1 MGALRAAGR
10 LVRFN
15 PGMTLRL
22 ASFGV
27 RGFVGQSLTPRVVMD
42 FASAFGSFVEG
53 QRVLLGR
60 DTRYS
65 SPMIHAA
72 VTASLM
78 GCGCEILDFGI
89 CPTPV
94 LQFAVR
100 RRGAAGA
107 VSISGGHNG
116 MGWNAMTLLGQDG
129 AFLEPGGGETV
140 LDRFHAG
147 DFRKCDAQHLG
158 AVETVSG
165 YFDEYV
171 QALSRVVDMEAIR
184 RSNFTVLI
192 DPVGGAG
199 CLFLEDFARALGFRL
214 VDING
219 QPSGYLARE
228 PEPRPRSALQMAS
241 FIRHVQGHIGFV
253 LSSDLGRLSLV
264 TEAGEPASEEY
275 TFPMVA
281 RHLLNKRPG
290 TVVTNCCTSRMVDD
304 LARRH
309 GVVVEKTPVGQAYV
323 MARLADE
330 QGRVGG
336 EGSGSAALPE
346 FSPAFDGFL
355 MMALILES
363 LAETGA
369 RASELVRSL
378 PRYHMIKRRVVCSSR
393 QAYRA
398 LEAFRGQASSLKP
411 RAIELTDGV
420 RLDWEDGWL
429 HARASHTEQMIRVI
443 TEAVSK
449 EVAGQRSEAAMRLI
463 GQVT

>member
-1 MGALRAAGR
+1 
-10 LVRFN
+10 
-15 PGMTLRL
+15 MTLRL

-100 RRGAAGA
+100 RRSAAGA

-116 MGWNAMTLLGQDG
+116 MGWNAMTLIGQDG

-147 DFRKCDAQHLG
+147 DFRRCDAQHLG
-158 AVETVSG
+158 VVTPVSDFIDD
-165 YFDEYV
+165 YL
-171 QALSRVVDMEAIR
+171 QALARVVDLEAIR
-184 RSNFTVLI
+184 RSSFTVLI
-192 DPVGGAG
+192 DPVGGAA
-199 CLFLEDFARALGFRL
+199 CPFLEQFAHALGFRL
-214 VDING
+214 VAING
-219 QPSGYLARE
+219 EPSGYLARE
-228 PEPRPRSALQMAS
+228 PEPRPRSALHMAS

-281 RHLLNKRPG
+281 RHLLKKRAG

-309 GVVVEKTPVGQAYV
+309 GVAVEKTAVGQAFV
-323 MARLADE
+323 MAKLADE

-369 RASELVRSL
+369 RASELLRSL

-398 LEAFRGQASSLKP
+398 VEAFRGQASSLHSQTVD
-411 RAIELTDGV
+411 LTDGV

-429 HARASHTEQMIRVI
+429 HARASHTEQMIRI
-443 TEAVSK
+443 IAEAELK
-449 EVAGQRSEAAMRLI
+449 EVAQQRCDAALRLI

>member
-1 MGALRAAGR
+1 
-10 LVRFN
+10 
-15 PGMTLRL
+15 MTLRL
-22 ASFGV
+22 ASYGV

-42 FASAFGSFVEG
+42 FASAFGTFVDG

-72 VTASLM
+72 VTSSLIS
-78 GCGCEILDFGI
+78 CGCEILDFGV

-94 LQFAVR
+94 LQFSVR
-100 RRGAAGA
+100 RHQAAGA

-116 MGWNAMTLLGQDG
+116 MGWNAMTLIGQEG

-147 DFRKCDAQHLG
+147 DFLKRDFQQLG
-158 AVETVSG
+158 SIHTVPD
-165 YFDEYV
+165 YFDVYLK
-171 QALSRVVDMEAIR
+171 ALAGVVNVEAIR
-184 RSNFTVLI
+184 KAGFTVLI

-199 CLFLEDFARALGFRL
+199 CPFLEDFARAMGFRL
-214 VDING
+214 VAINA

-241 FIRHVQGHIGFV
+241 FIQHVQGHIGFV
-253 LSSDLGRLSLV
+253 LSSDLGRLSIV
-264 TEAGEPASEEY
+264 TEQGEPASEEY
-275 TFPMVA
+275 TFPLIA
-281 RHLLNKRPG
+281 RHLLLKRPG
-290 TVVTNCCTSRMVDD
+290 VVVTNCCTTRMIDD
-304 LARRH
+304 LARRYH
-309 GVVVEKTPVGQAYV
+309 VAVEKTPVGQAFV

-369 RASELVRSL
+369 QASELVRTL
-378 PRYHMIKRRVVCSSR
+378 PRYHMVKRRVVCSSR

-398 LEAFRGQASSLKP
+398 LEIYRERAASLNP
-411 RAIELTDGV
+411 RTINLTDGV
-420 RLDWEDGWL
+420 RIDWEDGWL

-443 TEAVSK
+443 SESELKITAEQRAEEAL
-449 EVAGQRSEAAMRLI
+449 RLI

>member
-1 MGALRAAGR
+1 
-10 LVRFN
+10 
-15 PGMTLRL
+15 
-22 ASFGV
+22 
-27 RGFVGQSLTPRVVMD
+27 
-42 FASAFGSFVEG
+42 
-53 QRVLLGR
+53 
-60 DTRYS
+60 
-65 SPMIHAA
+65 
-72 VTASLM
+72 
-78 GCGCEILDFGI
+78 
-89 CPTPV
+89 
-94 LQFAVR
+94 
-100 RRGAAGA
+100 
-107 VSISGGHNG
+107 
-116 MGWNAMTLLGQDG
+116 
-129 AFLEPGGGETV
+129 
-140 LDRFHAG
+140 
-147 DFRKCDAQHLG
+147 
-158 AVETVSG
+158 
-165 YFDEYV
+165 
-171 QALSRVVDMEAIR
+171 
-184 RSNFTVLI
+184 
-192 DPVGGAG
+192 
-199 CLFLEDFARALGFRL
+199 
-214 VDING
+214 
-219 QPSGYLARE
+219 
-228 PEPRPRSALQMAS
+228 
-241 FIRHVQGHIGFV
+241 V

-369 RASELVRSL
+369 SASDLVRSL

-398 LEAFRGQASSLKP
+398 LEAFRGQAASLKP